1 MCPDIKRKETLK
13 TVLKYY
19 HERCFTLYQDI
30 DDEDDFQVNIQTI
43 FLIPDRF
50 LQEVLEPPTI
60 VPLTKFQ
67 LSLSYPDFS
76 GHPVTDLFHMLG
88 PESVFSAKHC
98 WSPPRTVQ
106 LTKKDGEGYGL
117 ALQGS
122 APVVVMGVEQDSLAM
137 VGLGRQG

>member
-1 MCPDIKRKETLK
+1 MCPDIKRKDTLK

-19 HERCFTLYQDI
+19 HERSLTLYQDI
-30 DDEDDFQVNIQTI
+30 DDEDDF
-43 FLIPDRF
+43 
-50 LQEVLEPPTI
+50 QEVLEPPTI

-76 GHPVTDLFHMLG
+76 GHPVTDLFHRLG

-106 LTKKDGEGYGL
+106 LTKKDGEESVMGRKHSPPL
-117 ALQGS
+117 
-122 APVVVMGVEQDSLAM
+122 VVMGVEQDSLAM
-137 VGLGRQG
+137 IA